1 MLLLASLS
9 FISKYLKEDVM
20 KRTGKRAVRCTALI
34 IALTMAF
41 GLLFGMGMSS
51 ARADDGK
58 ESTKKTESK
67 ESASAKDAKADTAKA
82 DQAKSN
88 DATKF
93 TADANAAWYD
103 ELNFDDESEKESAL
117 KGLIEAPEALV
128 IYDEDGNEV
137 WNVKDYA
144 FVNELEKAPD
154 PVNPSLWRN
163 TLYNS
168 YAGLF
173 EVCDGIY
180 QVRGYDMANAT
191 FIRTDNGWIVFDVLM
206 CTEDMEAAKALMEEH
221 FGPLNV
227 VAVMYSH
234 SHIDHY
240 GGIYGLI
247 DKEDAA
253 DPKLS
258 LEEQLASG
266 KVVVMA
272 PEGFLEHAVSENIYA
287 GSAMGRRAM
296 YQYGTLIKPGEK
308 GRMAMGIGL
317 GQSVGET
324 GLLPPTYDVKEDET
338 IVIDGVEV
346 QFQLT
351 PGTEAPA
358 EMNAYFPK
366 YKALWLAEN
375 CTGTMH
381 NLYTLRGAEVR
392 NAADWAKYILEA
404 EQKFGEETEV
414 VFQSHNWPHWG
425 TKKIRE
431 YMENTAAVYKYINDQ
446 TLHYINLGYTAA
458 EISNTL
464 KLPDELNKVWY
475 MRQYYGTLSHNIKAV
490 YQKYMGWY
498 DANPVN
504 LNPMSP
510 EDSAKKLVEYLGDT
524 DAVLKKAKEDYEKGE
539 YQWVA
544 EITKELVYADP
555 SNQEARDLCADA
567 LEQLGYQAE
576 SGTWRNAYLT
586 GALELRNGNQANLA
600 TTSHSRDSRNNMTV
614 AMMLDYIDIGT
625 DAIKAQKDNFTMNLK
640 VTDTDETFY
649 ITRKSG
655 VLLVYED
662 REEKDADCSITCT
675 KEQFAGLMNGN
686 QDAAK
691 AAEITGDETVP
702 VRLVKYM
709 VQFTRD
715 FNIIEP

>member
-1 MLLLASLS
+1 MMKIRKAPIIGAALLLALG
-9 FISKYLKEDVM
+9 L
-20 KRTGKRAVRCTALI
+20 AC
-34 IALTMAF
+34 
-41 GLLFGMGMSS
+41 GLLTGCGE
-51 ARADDGK
+51 DQ
-58 ESTKKTESK
+58 STD
-67 ESASAKDAKADTAKA
+67 SAKAGADAAKAVSGEATEATAE
-82 DQAKSN
+82 SN
-88 DATKF
+88 Q
-93 TADANAAWYD
+93 AWYEQLD
-103 ELNFDDESEKESAL
+103 FEDESEKKCAE
-117 KGLIEAPEALV
+117 KGLIEAPSALV
-128 IYDEDGNEV
+128 ILDEDGNEV
-137 WNVKDYA
+137 WNVKDYD
-144 FVNELEKAPD
+144 FMKEMDKAPD
-154 PVNPSLWRN
+154 TVNPSLWRN

-206 CTEDMEAAKALMEEH
+206 CQEDMAEAKALMEKH
-221 FGPLNV
+221 FGKLNV

-247 DKEDAA
+247 DKKDAA
-253 DPKLS
+253 DKKLS
-258 LEEQLASG
+258 LADQVDSG
-266 KVVVMA
+266 KVAVLA

-287 GSAMGRRAM
+287 GNAMGRRAM
-296 YQYGTLIKPGEK
+296 YQYGTLLKPGDR

-317 GQSVGET
+317 GQSVGTT
-324 GLLPPTYDVKEDET
+324 GLLPPTYVVDKDET
-338 IVIDGVEV
+338 VKIDGVEV

-366 YKALWLAEN
+366 YRALWMAEN

-392 NAADWAKYILEA
+392 NASDWAKFLLQA
-404 EQKFGEETEV
+404 EQKFGDETDV

-425 TKKIRE
+425 TKKIKE
-431 YMENTAAVYKYINDQ
+431 YMENTAAIYKYINDQ

-464 KLPDELNKVWY
+464 TLPDRLNQVWY

-490 YQKYMGWY
+490 YQRYMGWY
-498 DANPVN
+498 DANPVD
-504 LNPMSP
+504 LNPLSP
-510 EDSAKKLVEYLGDT
+510 EDHAKKLVEYMGAGDAE
-524 DAVLKKAKEDYEKGE
+524 AVLEKAREDYEKGE

-544 EITKELVYADP
+544 EITKELVFADP
-555 SNQEARDLCADA
+555 SNQEARNLCADA

-586 GALELRNGNQANLA
+586 GALELRSGNQANNA
-600 TTSHSRDSRNNMTV
+600 VTSRGTDAKQNMTV
-614 AMMLDYIDIGT
+614 TMMLDYIDICT
-625 DAIKAQKDNFTMNLK
+625 DALKAQEDDFTMNLT
-640 VTDTDETFY
+640 VTDTDEEFY
-649 ITRKSG
+649 VVRKSG
-655 VLLVYED
+655 VLLVYEGMQ
-662 REEKDADCSITCT
+662 REGADCSVTCA
-675 KEQFAGLMNGN
+675 KDQFAGLMAGN
-686 QDAAK
+686 ADAAK
-691 AAEITGDETVP
+691 AAKITGDDTVP
-702 VRLVKYM
+702 ARMVKYM